1 VEVVGVDRVVVVT
14 TVVVVGLVV
23 DGRTVV
29 VVVDVVDRVV
39 VDPVSPSSTSW
50 HVARRHSSG
59 DRQTFLPTF
68 LIAEF
73 SMHSVNRL

>member
-1 VEVVGVDRVVVVT
+1 
-14 TVVVVGLVV
+14 
-23 DGRTVV
+23 
-29 VVVDVVDRVV
+29 
-39 VDPVSPSSTSW
+39 
-50 HVARRHSSG
+50 VARRHSSG